1 MVVCHH
7 TSHVQ
12 ILDADGVEPA
22 REIGRELVLGIIA
35 DVAAAGML
43 ARP

>member
-35 DVAAAGML
+35 DVTAAGML
-43 ARP
+43 AGS